1 MKQINKLLTALI
13 LTFGIS
19 IAYANDAK
27 IGVVDLQKI
36 MQTAEQ
42 MKEIQKSLEKDFQPR
57 REKLVNMEKKIKQE
71 MEKLKRDGAVMS
83 EAKRKELEKKI
94 VSEQRQFEQEGQQ
107 YQKQLSTAHNQ
118 AMETFYNQI
127 REAISKIAK
136 HDILDIVLQ
145 KDAAP
150 YSSEKLDVTSRV
162 LKEIK

>member
-13 LTFGIS
+13 LTFGLS
-19 IAYANDAK
+19 IAYAHDAK

-57 REKLVNMEKKIKQE
+57 REKLVDMEKQIKQE
-71 MEKLKRDGAVMS
+71 MEKLKRDSAVMS
-83 EAKRKELEKKI
+83 ESKRKELEKKI
-94 VSEQRQFEQEGQQ
+94 VGEQRQFEKEGQQ
-107 YQKQLSTAHNQ
+107 YQKELSAAHNQ
-118 AMETFYNQI
+118 AMEQFYNQI
-127 REAISKIAK
+127 RQAISKIAK
-136 HDILDIVLQ
+136 QDKLDIVLQ